1 MLFLKIILLLIS
13 FSTIFAANTLQSN
26 YFIKN
31 DFIML
36 SDIVSVNKENDKKLF
51 NIDKNRY
58 SKRIQKKE
66 LLKILHK
73 NGFDNFT
80 SKHSYIQ
87 FTKRSPIDTTFIK
100 NSIKKHYTEKYKN
113 IKISETT
120 LFPTHYMEEL
130 PKHYTVH
137 FSTKA
142 HLSNK
147 GILYIKTD
155 DNKKIFFKYKILA
168 TVSILF
174 ARKNIKKDNELTNV
188 NTQKKSIILDKFKA
202 MPLQG
207 LHVKHYQSKHNI
219 KADDIITKRDVVGLF
234 LVKRGSSVSVNYN
247 NNAIHIYFSAKA
259 LQNGR
264 LGDTVS
270 VIKRNGKKIRVVIT
284 GKNKAEVQ

>member
-1 MLFLKIILLLIS
+1 MLFVKIIFLLIV
-13 FSTIFAANTLQSN
+13 STSLFATNNLQSN
-26 YFIKN
+26 YYIEN

-36 SDIVSVNKENDKKLF
+36 SDIVHVNKENDRKLF
-51 NIDKNRY
+51 NIDKNRHT
-58 SKRIQKKE
+58 KRIKKRE
-66 LLKILHK
+66 LLKILHE
-73 NGFDNFT
+73 NGFDNLT

-87 FTKRSPIDTTFIK
+87 FTKESPIDTTFIK

-113 IKISETT
+113 IKISAIT

-130 PKHYTVH
+130 PKRYTVH
-137 FSTKA
+137 FSNKA

-155 DNKKIFFKYKILA
+155 DNKKIFFKYKISA

-219 KADDIITKRDVVGLF
+219 KAGDIITQRDVVGLF
-234 LVKRGSSVSVNYN
+234 LVKRGSSVSVNFN

-264 LGDTVS
+264 LGDTIS
-270 VIKRNGKKIRVVIT
+270 VIKRNGKRIRVVIT